1 MRFASKFVVYWI
13 IIAGALIIL
22 FGPGG
27 IIDIGCI
34 KCQVTGSWII
44 GLVSIVLG
52 LAALAG
58 NRALPGGAA
67 TGHR

>member
-1 MRFASKFVVYWI
+1 MLFARKFIVYWVI
-13 IIAGALIIL
+13 IVGALIIL

-34 KCQVTGSWII
+34 KCQVTGAWIL
-44 GLVSIVLG
+44 GVVSIVLG

-58 NRALPGGAA
+58 NRAHSEPMP
-67 TGHR
+67 GHR